1 MKGARH
7 AMPQMI
13 AEDLLLDLIQG
24 GTNGTDLRQNL
35 DAVAIFFDHARN
47 AAHLAFDTA
56 EPGKLRFLYLFVH
69 ILMYTPPGYR

>member
-13 AEDLLLDLIQG
+13 AENLLLDLVQG
-24 GTNGTDLRQNL
+24 GTNGPDLRQNL
-35 DAVAIFFDHARN
+35 DAVAIFFDHARD
-47 AAHLAFDTA
+47 AAHLAFDTT

-69 ILMYTPPGYR
+69 ILKNTLPGYR